1 VYKNLIPGGW
11 LEMASMDINSY
22 SNNSTH
28 LKAVN
33 LVKWI
38 KNMHL
43 ALKKYGKRYGISVH
57 IEGKDRES

>member
-1 VYKNLIPGGW
+1 MIASFNRYKNLRPGGW
-11 LEMASMDINSY
+11 LEIASMDINSY

-33 LVKWI
+33 LVKGI

-43 ALKKYGKRYGISVH
+43 VLKKH
-57 IEGKDRES
+57 GKDMALACI